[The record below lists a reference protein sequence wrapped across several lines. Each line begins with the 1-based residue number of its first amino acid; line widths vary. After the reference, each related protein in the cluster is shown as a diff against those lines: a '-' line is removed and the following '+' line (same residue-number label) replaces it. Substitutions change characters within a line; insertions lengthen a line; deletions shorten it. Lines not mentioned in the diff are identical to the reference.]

1 MPSPRLLV
9 AIREFTSSIV
19 NPYDQQELLH
29 RLTDHAAA
37 LTGSQGAGIMLAS
50 RSEDPLGFASASND
64 RVEGIEAMQDRT
76 RSGPCYDAFMTN
88 ENTIVE
94 DLKETTRWPGYQQ
107 RALELGFRSVL
118 GVPMNAWGQTIGVVN
133 VYRDDPGPWSDDDIA
148 AAEIVTAMGA
158 GYVLHADQ
166 LQAQHELASQL
177 QTALQSRDVIGQA
190 KGILMARHDV
200 DAATAFDM
208 LRSSSQ
214 RANLKLRDVAR
225 RLIDAEGVG

>member
-1 MPSPRLLV
+1 MPSSRLLF

-29 RLTDHAAA
+29 RLTGHAAA

-50 RSEDPLGFASASND
+50 LGEDPLGFASASDD
-64 RVEGIEAMQDRT
+64 RVVGVETMQDRT
-76 RSGPCYDAFMTN
+76 RSGPCYDAYTT
-88 ENTIVE
+88 NTITVVE
-94 DLKETTRWPGYQQ
+94 DLKEATRWPEYQQ

-133 VYRDDPGPWSDDDIA
+133 VYRDGPGPWSDGDIET
-148 AAEIVTAMGA
+148 AEIVTAMGA

-166 LQAQHELASQL
+166 LQAQHELATQL

-214 RANLKLRDVAR
+214 HANLKLRDVAQ
-225 RLIDAEGVG
+225 RLVDAEGGA